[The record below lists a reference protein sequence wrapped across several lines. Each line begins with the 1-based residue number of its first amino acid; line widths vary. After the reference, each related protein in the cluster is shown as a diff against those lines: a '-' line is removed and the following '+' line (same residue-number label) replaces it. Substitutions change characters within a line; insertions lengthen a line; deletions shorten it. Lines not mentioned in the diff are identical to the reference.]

1 MHLTLIEVANFK
13 RLKAVRLEPSA
24 TGLTVIG
31 GRNGA
36 GKTSVLDAIAFA
48 LGGAK
53 YKPTNPKREEA
64 IGDTVIHVETDDGLV
79 IERKGKNSEL
89 TVTDSTGKRHGQAL
103 IDSLISKLAIDLPQF
118 LNANDKQKAEILL
131 QILGI
136 GDELAKLEREEKSK
150 YDTRTTVGRM
160 AEQKKKAAADM
171 PYHDDVPDE
180 PVSVKELIAQQQE
193 ILGRNGVKQKL
204 ADDLEANKRHLAT
217 YKAQLKEITETVK
230 RLEANIAEAESA
242 DLEME
247 DTSELEAQIADFEE
261 TNRKIAE
268 NAAKRQRE
276 EEADDLSDQYD
287 TLTQEI
293 DEIRAKRM
301 KLLDGCDLP
310 YPGLTVENG
319 TLLLDGK
326 AWDCCSGSQQ
336 LIVGCAIASR
346 INPSCGFVLMDKLE
360 QLDLETLTEFGEWL
374 EQNNLQCLA
383 TRVSTN
389 TDGEC
394 SLVIQDGEALGEKVK
409 IPMPKK
415 SVAKPKA
422 EPKPEPKELGDDDYE

>member
-1 MHLTLIEVANFK
+1 M
-13 RLKAVRLEPSA
+13 
-24 TGLTVIG
+24 
-31 GRNGA
+31 
-36 GKTSVLDAIAFA
+36 
-48 LGGAK
+48 
-53 YKPTNPKREEA
+53 
-64 IGDTVIHVETDDGLV
+64 
-79 IERKGKNSEL
+79 
-89 TVTDSTGKRHGQAL
+89 
-103 IDSLISKLAIDLPQF
+103 
-118 LNANDKQKAEILL
+118 

-136 GDELAKLEREEKSK
+136 GDELAKLEREEKAK

-180 PVSVKELIAQQQE
+180 KVSVKELIAQQQE

-217 YKAQLKEITETVK
+217 YKAQLKEITEAVK

-247 DTSELEAQIADFEE
+247 DTSELEEQIADFEE

-268 NAAKRQRE
+268 NEAKRLRE

-287 TLTQEI
+287 TLTKEI
-293 DEIRAKRM
+293 EEIRAKRLA
-301 KLLDGCDLP
+301 LLDGCDLP
-310 YPGLTVENG
+310 YPGLTVEDG

-326 AWDCCSGSQQ
+326 AWDCMSGSQQ
-336 LIVGCAIASR
+336 MIVGAAIALR
-346 INPSCGFVLMDKLE
+346 LNPKCKFVRLDKLE
-360 QLDLETLTEFGEWL
+360 QLDLETLGEFNDWL
-374 EQNNLQCLA
+374 VENGLQAIA

-394 SLVIQDGEALGEKVK
+394 SVVIEDGEAQGEKVK

>member
-1 MHLTLIEVANFK
+1 MKIMSLQMENVK
-13 RLKAVRLEPSA
+13 RIRAIRLEPSA
-24 TGLTVIG
+24 DGLTIIG
-31 GRNGA
+31 GKNA
-36 GKTSVLDAIAFA
+36 QGKTSVLDGIAYA
-48 LGGAK
+48 LGGEK
-53 YKPTNPKREEA
+53 YKPSNLRREGA
-64 IGDTVIHVETDDGLV
+64 VADTVIHIETDDGLV
-79 IERKGKNSEL
+79 IERKGKNSNL
-89 TVTDSTGKRHGQAL
+89 TVTDKDGKRHGQAIL
-103 IDSLISKLAIDLPQF
+103 DAVISKLAIDLPKF
-118 LNANDKQKAEILL
+118 LLAKDKEKADILL

-136 GDELAKLEREEKSK
+136 GDELAKLEREEKAK

-193 ILGRNGVKQKL
+193 ILGRNGVKQKFI
-204 ADDLEANKRHLAT
+204 DDLEANKRHLAT
-217 YKAQLKEITETVK
+217 YKAQLKEISEAVK
-230 RLEANIAEAESA
+230 RLEASIAEAESA

-247 DTSELEAQIADFEE
+247 DTAELEAQIADFEE
-261 TNRKIAE
+261 TNRKISE

-287 TLTQEI
+287 TLTKEI
-293 DEIRAKRM
+293 EEIRDKRL

-319 TLLLDGK
+319 VLLLDGK
-326 AWDCCSGSQQ
+326 AWDCMSGAQQ
-336 LIVGCAIASR
+336 MIVGCAIASR
-346 INPSCGFVLMDKLE
+346 LNSNCKFVLLDKLE
-360 QLDLETLTEFGEWL
+360 QLDLETLAEFDNWL
-374 EQNNLQCLA
+374 KENDLQCIA
-383 TRVSTN
+383 TRVST
-389 TDGEC
+389 GEEC
-394 SLVIQDGEALGEKVK
+394 ALVIEDGEAQGEKVK

>member
-1 MHLTLIEVANFK
+1 MRITLLEIANFK

-24 TGLTVIG
+24 AGLTVIG

-53 YKPTNPKREEA
+53 YKPTNPKREDA

-79 IERKGKNSEL
+79 IERKGKNQEL

-103 IDSLISKLAIDLPQF
+103 IDSLVSKLAIDLPQF

-136 GDELAKLEREEKSK
+136 GDELAKLEREEKAK

-180 PVSVKELIAQQQE
+180 KVSVKELIAQQQE

-217 YKAQLKEITETVK
+217 YKAQLKEITEAVK

-268 NAAKRQRE
+268 NEAKRLRE

-287 TLTQEI
+287 TLTKEI
-293 DEIRAKRM
+293 EEIRAKRLA
-301 KLLDGCDLP
+301 LLDGCDLP
-310 YPGLTVENG
+310 YPGLTVEDG

-326 AWDCCSGSQQ
+326 AWDCMSGAQQ
-336 LIVGCAIASR
+336 MIVGCAIASR
-346 INPSCGFVLMDKLE
+346 LNPNCKFVLLDKLE
-360 QLDLETLTEFGEWL
+360 QLDLETLAEFDNWL
-374 EQNNLQCLA
+374 KENDLQCIA
-383 TRVSTN
+383 TRVST
-389 TDGEC
+389 GEEC
-394 SLVIQDGEALGEKVK
+394 ALVIEDGEAQGEKVK